1 MGFLFYVPMCFQCFP
16 VLFYVSAICFAVFC
30 KFPLLLMFANFRNSS
45 LSTNVFSCVFFEINH
60 ALYCFNLFWKLPGAC
75 ISNIIVTT
83 AGTTCTGDKLT
94 EDSVPGTWT
103 VERVCESVTILP
115 FCMALSTSILRS
127 WRSLRVTWWHVQLFT
142 VPPSGDKMKFRC
154 LLQLIHTADLCT
166 CIIYWSPKK
175 KPWRPCQNVEM
186 GFQTPSRCSWA
197 RYCISMFTQTTCK
210 SNRWTNGC
218 QNLFW
223 IRMFGSYNSGA
234 GRRDGFLGNWYGFL
248 HVSTGLWV
256 VSDVGFKRKKISRV
270 RNRFGTSGNAI
281 GIFSICGRVAALGYV
296 ISESCAAVCGSF

>member
-1 MGFLFYVPMCFQCFP
+1 MFGIHLCPPMFFP
-16 VLFYVSAICFAVFC
+16 VF
-30 KFPLLLMFANFRNSS
+30 
-45 LSTNVFSCVFFEINH
+45 FFEINH

-83 AGTTCTGDKLT
+83 ASTTCTRDKLT

-115 FCMALSTSILRS
+115 FCMALSTSRLRS

-175 KPWRPCQNVEM
+175 KSWRPWRRAKMLKWAFKQRIAALEQDTV
-186 GFQTPSRCSWA
+186 SRCLPKQHA
-197 RYCISMFTQTTCK
+197 KATDGQMDVKTDFEYACLDHTI
-210 SNRWTNGC
+210 
-218 QNLFW
+218 LV
-223 IRMFGSYNSGA
+223 
-234 GRRDGFLGNWYGFL
+234 RDGGTVSWESIWFL

-256 VSDVGFKRKKISRV
+256 VSDVGFKRKEISRV

-281 GIFSICGRVAALGYV
+281 GMFSICGRVAALGHV

>member
-1 MGFLFYVPMCFQCFP
+1 MRICHNPSILHGIEHFQTK
-16 VLFYVSAICFAVFC
+16 VLEI
-30 KFPLLLMFANFRNSS
+30 SS
-45 LSTNVFSCVFFEINH
+45 SDL
-60 ALYCFNLFWKLPGAC
+60 
-75 ISNIIVTT
+75 VTCAT
-83 AGTTCTGDKLT
+83 LHGPSKRWQD
-94 EDSVPGTWT
+94 EVSVPITT
-103 VERVCESVTILP
+103 YPYSRSVHVHHLLIP
-115 FCMALSTSILRS
+115 QKEALAA
-127 WRSLRVTWWHVQLFT
+127 V
-142 VPPSGDKMKFRC
+142 
-154 LLQLIHTADLCT
+154 AA
-166 CIIYWSPKK
+166 
-175 KPWRPCQNVEM
+175 CQNVEM
-186 GFQTPSRCSWA
+186 GFQTANRCSWA

-234 GRRDGFLGNWYGFL
+234 GRRTVSWELIWFL

-281 GIFSICGRVAALGYV
+281 GIFSICGRVAALEYV